1 MSKDGL
7 KSFVDANV
15 EQNVNYLKELKS
27 THRFQMSA
35 TLHAWSIM
43 AITH

>member
-27 THRFQMSA
+27 THCRPFSDVSYVHDQ
-35 TLHAWSIM
+35 L